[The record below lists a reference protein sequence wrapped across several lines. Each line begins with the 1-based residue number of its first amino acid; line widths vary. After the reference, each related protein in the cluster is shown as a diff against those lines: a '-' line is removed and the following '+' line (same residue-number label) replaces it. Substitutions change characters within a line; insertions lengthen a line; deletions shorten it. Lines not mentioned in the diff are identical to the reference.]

1 MSSSSDPLFRYPV
14 IRTSRVEELE
24 HEIVDIY
31 GASSFDVEDP
41 TGLDVRGNF
50 VRLRDTCLGF
60 GAIGGVAKIHF
71 PESDFARLQFPLRGQ
86 GATRCGN
93 RTVEVNANRPSLT
106 SAGRPTVLHYGADFE
121 HLFLRVK
128 SESMERKLSVLLG
141 MPLRNNIEFELSD
154 FSSQARLA
162 GMRRLIDLIVAQLGD
177 EESVLV
183 PAAVAELEQA
193 MIVQLLFAGRHNY
206 GDLLEQTPR
215 EAAPTHVRRVEAYIE
230 ANWNGPIMI
239 ESLAEVCGVSA
250 RTLFRTFEKA
260 RGCSPMTFVKKVR
273 LEHARRM
280 LSTPD
285 ETTSVS
291 QIALACG
298 FSNLGHFAS
307 AYRST
312 FGELPSQTLSR
323 SRALA

>member
-1 MSSSSDPLFRYPV
+1 V
-14 IRTSRVEELE
+14 IRTSSVEELE
-24 HEIVDIY
+24 HELVDIY
-31 GASSFDVEDP
+31 GAASFDLEDP
-41 TGLDVRGNF
+41 AGLDVRGNF

-60 GAIGGVAKIHF
+60 GAIGALAKIHF

-86 GATRCGN
+86 GMTQCGN
-93 RTVEVNANRPSLT
+93 RSVDVNVNRPSLT
-106 SAGRPTVLHYGADFE
+106 SAGRPTVLHYGAEFE

-128 SESMERKLSVLLG
+128 SDAMERKLSVLLG
-141 MPLRNNIEFELSD
+141 MPLRNAVEFELSD

-177 EESVLV
+177 EEALLV
-183 PAAVAELEQA
+183 PAAIRELEQA
-193 MIVQLLFAGRHNY
+193 AIVQLLFAGRHNY
-206 GDLLEQTPR
+206 SELLEQAPR

-239 ESLAEVCGVSA
+239 ESLAEICGVSA

-273 LEHARRM
+273 LDHARRM

-291 QIALACG
+291 RIAFACG

-307 AYRST
+307 AYRSA

-323 SRALA
+323 SRTLA